1 MSKRAEGEE
10 ASRFIS
16 RILERYNPAV
26 DRRYLILTVG
36 LVWGIVG
43 IGLCAMAFHWLTSV
57 PIVRTT
63 ELGLAGL
70 ILAVLIGTFGFSRL
84 VRQNLERIRSKPGKA
99 CLFSFQPWRSY
110 LIIGVMVTFG
120 ALLRQSAIPKPYLA
134 VVYFAMGGA
143 MVLASRVYFRA
154 FLGRSAVN

>member
-1 MSKRAEGEE
+1 MRKHTEGEE
-10 ASRFIS
+10 GGSFIF
-16 RILERYNPAV
+16 RIIERYDPAV
-26 DRRYLILTVG
+26 DRRYLILAAG

-43 IGLCAMAFHWLTSV
+43 IGLCAVALHWLASV
-57 PIVRTT
+57 PTVRTT
-63 ELGLAGL
+63 ELGLASL

-99 CLFSFQPWRSY
+99 CFFSFQPWRSY

-120 ALLRQSAIPKPYLA
+120 ILLRQSPIPKPYLA

-143 MVLASRVYFRA
+143 MVLSSRAYFRA
-154 FLGRSAVN
+154 FLGRSTLQ